1 MKLLVQHRTV
11 YRYDERVAHSTQY
24 LRLTPADSARQ
35 HVLDWQLGLP
45 ARAVRSRDAFGNWLH
60 TLTLDHP
67 HHEIL
72 IQANGT
78 VETRDGP
85 AIETDP
91 ASPLPYLRH
100 TPLTMP
106 DRAIRQFAAPFAE
119 LVGREPAT
127 GLEAMLHALLDAMPY
142 LPGRTDATTPAAAAF
157 AAGAGVCQDHAQVYV
172 AACRSLGVPA
182 RYVSGY
188 LYAEDQPEVASHA
201 WAEVRI
207 GDDWHG
213 LDPSNGCQADGR
225 YLKLS
230 VGMDYL
236 DACPVRGVRIGG
248 GGERLDSDAWV
259 GQSLQQQQQ

>member
-1 MKLLVQHRTV
+1 
-11 YRYDERVAHSTQY
+11 
-24 LRLTPADSARQ
+24 
-35 HVLDWQLGLP
+35 
-45 ARAVRSRDAFGNWLH
+45 
-60 TLTLDHP
+60 
-67 HHEIL
+67 
-72 IQANGT
+72 
-78 VETRDGP
+78 
-85 AIETDP
+85 
-91 ASPLPYLRH
+91 
-100 TPLTMP
+100 MP

-213 LDPSNGCQADGR
+213 LDPSNGCRADGR
-225 YLKLS
+225 YLKLA